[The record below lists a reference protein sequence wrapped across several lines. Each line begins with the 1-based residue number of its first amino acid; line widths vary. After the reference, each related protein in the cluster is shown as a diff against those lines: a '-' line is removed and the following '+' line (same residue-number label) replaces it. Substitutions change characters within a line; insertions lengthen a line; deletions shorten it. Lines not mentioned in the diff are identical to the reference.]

1 MRWGIR
7 YQFLVPLLLLFLGLV
22 GVCTW
27 TALDSARAAER
38 RVAGQMERIV
48 RLMGEASFALTPR
61 VLEQM
66 KALSGAEFLLLD
78 SSGQRTATFSGSV
91 GELPAAGTLAAGA
104 EPALGERIEVDGQ
117 QYLCRG
123 VLLRPPNPSPGG
135 RLYVLYP

>member
-7 YQFLVPLLLLFLGLV
+7 YQFLVPLVLLLLGFV

-48 RLMGEASFALTPR
+48 HMMGEASFGLTPR

-66 KALSGAEFLLLD
+66 KELSGAEFLLLD
-78 SSGQRTATFSGSV
+78 SSGQRIATFSGNA
-91 GELPAAGTLAAGA
+91 GDLPAVGSAGA
-104 EPALGERIEVDGQ
+104 EPSLG
-117 QYLCRG
+117 
-123 VLLRPPNPSPGG
+123 
-135 RLYVLYP
+135 